1 MELGVGRK
9 LTVNDISNLLG
20 ERQNTHGTYSEV
32 SSICQA
38 IKRTMRQSSGWDH
51 LGNEHAEALEMIA
64 MKIARILSGNPNF
77 ADHWEDI
84 EGYARLVSNELER
97 ERVTQLME
105 QSMKDMLGAV
115 DLDEEREHDEQSTA
129 STDPTNR
136 EA

>member
-1 MELGVGRK
+1 
-9 LTVNDISNLLG
+9 
-20 ERQNTHGTYSEV
+20 
-32 SSICQA
+32 
-38 IKRTMRQSSGWDH
+38 MRQSSGWDH

-97 ERVTQLME
+97 ERVAQLME
-105 QSMKDMLGAV
+105 QSMKDMLSAV

-129 STDPTNR
+129 PTDPTNR

>member
-1 MELGVGRK
+1 M
-9 LTVNDISNLLG
+9 NDISNLLG

-64 MKIARILSGNPNF
+64 MKIARILSGNSNF

-84 EGYARLVSNELER
+84 EGYARLVSNELQR
-97 ERVTQLME
+97 ERVADMIE
-105 QSMKDMLGAV
+105 QSIRDSIGPV
-115 DLDEEREHDEQSTA
+115 DLDEANHDEQSATA
-129 STDPTNR
+129 DHQPN
-136 EA
+136 

>member
-1 MELGVGRK
+1 M
-9 LTVNDISNLLG
+9 NDISNLLG

-84 EGYARLVSNELER
+84 EGYARLVSNEIQR
-97 ERVTQLME
+97 ERVADMIE
-105 QSMKDMLGAV
+105 QSIRDKIRPV
-115 DLDEEREHDEQSTA
+115 DLDEEREYDEQSTA
-129 STDPTNR
+129 STDPTN
-136 EA
+136 

>member
-1 MELGVGRK
+1 
-9 LTVNDISNLLG
+9 
-20 ERQNTHGTYSEV
+20 
-32 SSICQA
+32 
-38 IKRTMRQSSGWDH
+38 MRQSSGWDH

-77 ADHWEDI
+77 SDHWEDI

-97 ERVTQLME
+97 ERVAQLME
-105 QSMKDMLGAV
+105 QSMKDMLSAV

-129 STDPTNR
+129 STDSTNR

>member
-1 MELGVGRK
+1 M
-9 LTVNDISNLLG
+9 NDISNLLG

-64 MKIARILSGNPNF
+64 MKIARILSGNSNF

-97 ERVTQLME
+97 ERVADMVE
-105 QSMKDMLGAV
+105 QSIRDSIGPV
-115 DLDEEREHDEQSTA
+115 DLDEEREHDEQSTT

-136 EA
+136 KA

>member
-1 MELGVGRK
+1 
-9 LTVNDISNLLG
+9 
-20 ERQNTHGTYSEV
+20 
-32 SSICQA
+32 
-38 IKRTMRQSSGWDH
+38 MRQSSGWDH

-136 EA
+136 KA

>member
-1 MELGVGRK
+1 
-9 LTVNDISNLLG
+9 
-20 ERQNTHGTYSEV
+20 
-32 SSICQA
+32 
-38 IKRTMRQSSGWDH
+38 
-51 LGNEHAEALEMIA
+51 MIA
-64 MKIARILSGNPNF
+64 MKIARILSGNSNF

-97 ERVTQLME
+97 ERVAQLME

-115 DLDEEREHDEQSTA
+115 DLDEEREHDKQSTA

>member
-1 MELGVGRK
+1 M
-9 LTVNDISNLLG
+9 NDISNLLG

-84 EGYARLVSNELER
+84 EGYARLVSNEIQR
-97 ERVTQLME
+97 ERVADMIE
-105 QSMKDMLGAV
+105 QSIRDKIRPV